1 MSTLAAKPVRAEVA
15 AVGVRF
21 TETMIYMALS
31 DGREIGLP
39 LSLPWLAWLAQA
51 TPEQRARWSLEPR
64 GFAVYWEELDNGIEV
79 APLLTSQP
87 M

>member
-21 TETMIYMALS
+21 TETMVYVALS

-39 LSLPWLAWLAQA
+39 LSLPWLAWLAQGM
-51 TPEQRARWSLEPR
+51 PEQRARWSLEPR

>member
-21 TETMIYMALS
+21 TDTMIYIAMS

-39 LSLPWLAWLAQA
+39 LSLPWLSWLAQA
-51 TPEQRARWSLEPR
+51 SPEQRPRWSLEPR
-64 GFAVYWEELDNGIEV
+64 GFAVYWEELDNGIEI
-79 APLLTSQP
+79 APLLTPQP
-87 M
+87 V

>member
-1 MSTLAAKPVRAEVA
+1 
-15 AVGVRF
+15 
-21 TETMIYMALS
+21 
-31 DGREIGLP
+31 
-39 LSLPWLAWLAQA
+39 
-51 TPEQRARWSLEPR
+51 LEPR

>member
-1 MSTLAAKPVRAEVA
+1 MSTLAAKPIRVEVA

-21 TETMIYMALS
+21 TDTMIYISLS

-51 TPEQRARWSLEPR
+51 SPEQRTRWSLEPR
-64 GFAVYWEELDNGIEV
+64 GFAVYWEELDNGIEI
-79 APLLTSQP
+79 APLLTPQP
-87 M
+87 V

>member
-21 TETMIYMALS
+21 TEAMVYLALS

-51 TPEQRARWSLEPR
+51 APEQRAHWSLEPR

-79 APLLTSQP
+79 APLLTP
-87 M
+87 HPV

>member
-21 TETMIYMALS
+21 TEAMVYVALS

-39 LSLPWLAWLAQA
+39 MSLPWLAWLAQA